1 MTLLRS
7 ILLPCFVF
15 ILAKNALAIA
25 QAKPPIDQ
33 NLQHWLEFL
42 EQGANGNLKNSRG
55 LLTQDKVAKFSKL
68 MSSNDDNEKI
78 QIISSFLA
86 GGSDSLQHPLSPYFL
101 EEARKFKKWQHLIKA
116 NNIDHY
122 FSNRSCPQKRV
133 AQEIIRHKLAY
144 DKHELIKLL
153 PIVNTIRSR
162 KDKYSALLKI
172 LDSLLKTKS
181 TLDTKMTKYLDD
193 FPQLKFAYAS
203 IMPKQKKIT
212 AVEEIYYL
220 LHSKKCGHAR
230 NLLKQ
235 ATLDFTTF
243 KSLANKTLRCY
254 RRINKTRYWYGLRAV
269 MKKKYGFAGWAY
281 ATRQVAR
288 LKRLRNNF
296 DAAKKTIKS
305 VLKQAAIKKH
315 QHELDTSL
323 FAYAKTL
330 EDADEID
337 SAYEQFKS
345 HHQKFPLSP
354 NHYNTLKE
362 LSLISIRKQHW
373 QETLKYLQK
382 IKRSQH
388 SLPYDSRGSSKLG
401 FALLWEGR
409 ANLELGNFDKAIMA
423 WSRLAREFHSSYY
436 GAIAKY
442 MLEKVTG
449 QKYSQSL
456 LTATTFEEK
465 MHYDLY
471 TQKEQIQVARA
482 LYLIQLGF
490 KREAACEIE
499 LHPATTNGQMFAK
512 SILLHAV
519 GDWLGSV
526 KLFTRIDR
534 SYKHGL
540 PAGSEVLIFP
550 KKFDNEIYNKA
561 AKTGV
566 DPFLAMA
573 LIRQESVFNPKALS
587 VAGAR
592 GLMQIMP
599 KTAIY
604 EVSRLK
610 KTYIS
615 KAAKKRLKR
624 DIRRSKNK
632 LFNAQTNILLGMH
645 YLHRLIKKY
654 DQNTVHT
661 LSSYNAGIIPTNR
674 WRKNIQY
681 DDPMLFIYKIPYPE
695 TKNYVKLVLRN
706 YFYYKH
712 LYGKDTSTPDHLYPV
727 VKVALRAVNAS
738 S

>member
-1 MTLLRS
+1 MLRP
-7 ILLPCFVF
+7 ILLPCLFLF
-15 ILAKNALAIA
+15 IANNAFAIV
-25 QAKPPIDQ
+25 QHTNPTIDK
-33 NLQHWLEFL
+33 NLQNWLEFL
-42 EQGANGNLKNSRG
+42 EQGTSGHLKNSRS
-55 LLTQDKVAKFSKL
+55 LLTQDKVANFSKL
-68 MSSNDDNEKI
+68 MHSNNDSEKV

-86 GGSDSLQHPLSPYFL
+86 GGNDSLQHPLSPYFL
-101 EEARKFKKWQHLIKA
+101 EEARKFKQWRHLIQA
-116 NNIDHY
+116 DNIDYY

-133 AQEIIRHKLAY
+133 AQEIIKHKISY
-144 DKHELIKLL
+144 NKHEISKLL

-162 KDKYSALLKI
+162 KDRYSALLKI
-172 LDSLLKTKS
+172 LDSLLKTKA
-181 TLDTKMTKYLDD
+181 TLDTKMTKHLDD
-193 FPQLKFAYAS
+193 FPQLKFAYAG

-220 LHSKKCGHAR
+220 LHRKKCGHAR

-235 ATLDFTTF
+235 ASLDFTTF
-243 KSLANKTLRCY
+243 KTLANKTLKCY
-254 RRINKTRYWYGLRAV
+254 RRINRTRYWYGLRAV

-288 LKRLRNNF
+288 LKRMRNNF
-296 DAAKKTIKS
+296 DAAKKTIKA
-305 VLKQAAIKKH
+305 VLKQAERKKN
-315 QHELDTSL
+315 QREWDVSL

-330 EDADEID
+330 EDSDEID
-337 SAYEQFKS
+337 AAYKQFKL
-345 HHQKFPLSP
+345 HHQKFPLSTY
-354 NHYNTLKE
+354 HYDTLKE
-362 LSLISIRKQHW
+362 LSLIAIRKQRW

-388 SLPYDSRGSSKLG
+388 SLPYDARGSSKLG

-409 ANLELGNFDKAIMA
+409 ANLELGNFNRAIMA
-423 WSRLAREFHSSYY
+423 WNRLAKEFHPSYY

-449 QKYSQSL
+449 KKYSSQPL

-526 KLFTRIDR
+526 RLFARIDR
-534 SYKHGL
+534 SYKHSL

-550 KKFDNEIYNKA
+550 KKFDNEIYSKA

-615 KAAKKRLKR
+615 KAAKKRLKK
-624 DIRRSKNK
+624 DIKRSKNK

-712 LYGKDTSTPDHLYPV
+712 LYGKDFNTPDHLYPV
-727 VKVALRAVNAS
+727 VRVALRAVNAS